1 VHVAGEMPR
10 ASQGIN
16 EKTGDGR
23 KIYFPKE
30 IAGYRRTNCL
40 RKDEKRICDV
50 TIVRLLKEISKF
62 G

>member
-1 VHVAGEMPR
+1 MHIAGEMSR

-23 KIYFPKE
+23 KIHFPTE
-30 IAGYRRTNCL
+30 IAVYRTDCL
-40 RKDEKRICDV
+40 RKDEKKMCDV

-62 G
+62 E

>member
-1 VHVAGEMPR
+1 MHIDVEMSR

-23 KIYFPKE
+23 KIHFPTE
-30 IAGYRRTNCL
+30 IAGYRRTDCL
-40 RKDEKRICDV
+40 RKDEKRMCDV
-50 TIVRLLKEISKF
+50 TIVRLLKGVSKF